1 MLGISTFLNDYC
13 IYPFMGIFVLYV
25 IGRPKFL
32 IKQIS
37 KLWGIKV
44 TSYKLPLFF
53 VISCI
58 FLIGALVNLSNR
70 LEKVEKLSKI
80 TESIPEHLHL
90 TSDSIESAKR
100 ALFKCERGVFLYSF
114 FFILTALFVKFS
126 DVYEKKFELE
136 EKLNL

>member
-1 MLGISTFLNDYC
+1 MLSIASLLNDYC
-13 IYPFMGIFVLYV
+13 IYPFLSIFVLYV
-25 IGRPKFL
+25 IGRPRVL
-32 IKQIS
+32 IKQINR
-37 KLWGIKV
+37 LWGIKV

-58 FLIGALVNLSNR
+58 FLIGALYNLQKR
-70 LEKVEKLSKI
+70 IGKVEKLSKI

-100 ALFKCERGVFLYSF
+100 ALFKCERGVLLYSF
-114 FFILTALFVKFS
+114 FFIITALFVKFA
-126 DVYEKKFELE
+126 DVYGKKFELE